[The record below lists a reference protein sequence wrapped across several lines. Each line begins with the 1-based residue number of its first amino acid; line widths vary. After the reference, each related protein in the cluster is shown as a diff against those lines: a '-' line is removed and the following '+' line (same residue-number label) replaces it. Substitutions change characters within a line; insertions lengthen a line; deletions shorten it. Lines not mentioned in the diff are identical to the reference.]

1 MKIQELLDVV
11 LWRIGSHLI
20 QMKLMSS
27 AVEEFINLTFTEIF
41 MGLMQTQESLV
52 MTLVLIMVILGMSH
66 IGTTMEMVRGQ
77 DTPHPDLL

>member
-11 LWRIGSHLI
+11 LWHIGSHLI

-41 MGLMQTQESLV
+41 MGLMQIQESLV
-52 MTLVLIMVILGMSH
+52 MTLVLIMVILGMSR
-66 IGTTMEMVRGQ
+66 IGTMMEMVRAQ
-77 DTPHPDLL
+77 DTPHPDL